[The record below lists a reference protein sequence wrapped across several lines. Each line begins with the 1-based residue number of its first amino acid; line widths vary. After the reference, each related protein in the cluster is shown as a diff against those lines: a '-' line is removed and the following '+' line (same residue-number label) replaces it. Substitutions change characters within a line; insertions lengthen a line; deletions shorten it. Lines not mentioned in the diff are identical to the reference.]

1 MRLLIRTRSERN
13 ELETGA
19 SIFLSTQKAAKLLL
33 AALDFCLEKLVSAS
47 WIPAWELHVVT
58 APCVGS
64 ASLVATGFDSINEQ
78 LNLIK
83 AAKPISITRL
93 RVAPVALGFSCSLI
107 SRGAEEKG
115 I

>member
-1 MRLLIRTRSERN
+1 M
-13 ELETGA
+13 
-19 SIFLSTQKAAKLLL
+19 
-33 AALDFCLEKLVSAS
+33 
-47 WIPAWELHVVT
+47 VT

-64 ASLVATGFDSINEQ
+64 ASLAAMGFDSVNEQ

-83 AAKPISITRL
+83 AAKPISIIRL

-107 SRGAEEKG
+107 SRGVEQKG